1 MNVLYTKYMTP
12 AAAETIELLWN
23 RMTREQRV
31 RALKNISGLPQRP
44 GSTESL
50 LATARR
56 QSYENG
62 EESFLPTLSYSC
74 DLVGDYRRLR
84 KNGTHAQAT
93 FAGLWL
99 AAHRHDDNRVRIWHV
114 ITDYLHPFWAYGSK
128 REYQKA
134 VVAVLRAVREAR
146 A

>member
-12 AAAETIELLWN
+12 AVAETVELLWN
-23 RMTREQRV
+23 QMTRVQRV
-31 RALKNISGLPQRP
+31 RALKNIAELPQRP

-50 LATARR
+50 LSTARR
-56 QSYENG
+56 QSYDNG
-62 EESFLPTLSYSC
+62 EESFLPTLSYDC
-74 DLVGDYRRLR
+74 KQVDDYRRLR
-84 KNGTHAQAT
+84 KNGTHAQST

-99 AAHRHDDNRVRIWHV
+99 AAHRHEENRVRIWHV
-114 ITDYLHPFWAYGSK
+114 ITEYLHPFWAYGSK